1 MLITCTN
8 CGISY
13 RVSATSPGPTGRA
26 VRCARCKQT
35 WFAANTQALAD
46 VAEAHRADLA
56 AIDEAPPATDTPAP
70 KQHFAF
76 DQAWWRCR
84 KG

>member
-1 MLITCTN
+1 MLISCTN

-13 RVSATSPGPTGRA
+13 RISAASLGPSGRA

-56 AIDEAPPATDTPAP
+56 AIDEARPPRISPAP
-70 KQHFAF
+70 EQRFAF